1 MLRISNFCLYLSD
14 VGAIDK
20 LMGCKNSSEQAKA
33 DPQPS
38 NRGAQSN
45 TGIQT
50 SKQPTAVPLPAPPTQ
65 EPPAL
70 PDTSPPTHPTKVP
83 SVTLHYFDLYGRG
96 EVFRMI
102 FTYLKV
108 NFTDHRVE
116 FSEWPTLKTS
126 PLCEFGVLPV
136 LDINGRR
143 LAQTR
148 SILRYVCQVYYL
160 YPTRTS
166 LKDIYL
172 TESVCDLI
180 DDLRTPLITLIF
192 NKDADGISK
201 HYDSNITTGLE
212 MLETRL
218 ASNPANSG
226 FFLGS
231 AVSMSDFA
239 VFEFLWDYF
248 LMPEKRKAHEGRVQ
262 KHTNLTQFTEKM
274 RRLNPELEN
283 YLSNRRYK
291 WL

>member
-1 MLRISNFCLYLSD
+1 MSSFCLFMSD
-14 VGAIDK
+14 GGEIDK
-20 LMGCKNSSEQAKA
+20 LMGCKNSSEQAKP

-45 TGIQT
+45 SGIQT
-50 SKQPTAVPLPAPPTQ
+50 SKQPTAVPSTAPPTK

-70 PDTSPPTHPTKVP
+70 PDTSPPVQPTKVP

-108 NFTDHRVE
+108 SYTDHRVE

-148 SILRYVCQVYYL
+148 SIMRYVCQVYYL

-192 NKDADGISK
+192 NKDADGIAK
-201 HYDSNITTGLE
+201 HYDSNIEAGLE

-218 ASNPANSG
+218 ANNPANSG
-226 FFLGS
+226 FFLGG

-248 LMPEKRKAHEGRVQ
+248 LMPQKREAHGGRVQ
-262 KHTNLTQFTEKM
+262 KHAKLSQFAERM
-274 RRLNPELEN
+274 SRLNLELEN
-283 YLSNRRYK
+283 YLSSRSFK